1 MSDQLVLYI
10 NRAADKY
17 RWCWLDPVGRPLT
30 DTALSGDLE
39 ALQAAIGAGSHQA
52 WLILP
57 GTKVIT
63 RELEY
68 NEKEKKHLRN
78 LLPFQ
83 LEESVIGDVDR
94 FHFALGPLNKGKVCV
109 AYIEKAWLEQVF
121 EQLKSIGIEVTH
133 CWSAPLALPLADTL
147 AKADTIEPDG
157 AVQTSDHWTLQ
168 IHEGVVMVRYSTFLG
183 FSVDVPHARL
193 TLQMLLTAQGRVDK
207 LPQLTLRATS
217 EEDLDLLRELLPP
230 SLNEQVVSEVLV
242 DFWQF
247 DYGDTSIDL
256 CQGEFSQRLPIERWW
271 RNWRSVGT
279 FAAVCLGVYI
289 GVLLYHIYVLKND
302 NLEIRRQMETVYR
315 SVVPQGALVDAEK
328 QLTGMARELQPAG
341 QSQRAM
347 ELLAEVLPPLKG
359 SDTVILRSIQ
369 YSADT
374 SEINLNLQANAFN
387 SIEQLRT
394 SIEQK
399 GLKAELLSSSA
410 QGEIFSARL
419 KISKL
424 N

>member
-10 NRAADKY
+10 NRAADTY
-17 RWCWLDPVGRPLT
+17 RWCWLDTSGRALT
-30 DTALSGDLE
+30 DTAGSGDLQALE
-39 ALQAAIGAGSHQA
+39 ASLGAGTHQA
-52 WLILP
+52 WLIVP

-83 LEESVIGDVDR
+83 LEDTVIGDVDR
-94 FHFALGPLNKGKVCV
+94 FHFALGPLNNGKVCV

-121 EQLKSIGIEVTH
+121 EQLKNIAVEVTH
-133 CWSAPLALPLADTL
+133 CWSAPLALPLVSA
-147 AKADTIEPDG
+147 AVPAEGAEPT
-157 AVQTSDHWTLQ
+157 AESTDHWTLQ
-168 IHEGVVMVRYSTFLG
+168 IHEGVVMVRYTEHLG

-193 TLQMLLTAQGRVDK
+193 ALQMLLTAQERVDQ
-207 LPQLTLRATS
+207 LPQLTLRAVN
-217 EEDLDLLRELLPP
+217 ERDLANLRELLPP
-230 SLNEQVVSEVLV
+230 SLSEQVISEVLV

-247 DYGDTSIDL
+247 DYSDSSIDL
-256 CQGEFSQRLPIERWW
+256 CQGDFSQRLPIERWW
-271 RNWRSVGT
+271 RNWRSVAT
-279 FAAVCLGVYI
+279 LAAVSLGVYI
-289 GVLLYHIYVLKND
+289 GVLLYHIHVLKD
-302 NLEIRRQMETVYR
+302 ENLEIRRQIESVYR
-315 SVVPQGALVDAEK
+315 TVVPQGALVDAEK

-341 QSQRAM
+341 QSSSAM
-347 ELLAEVLPPLKG
+347 ELISQVLPPLSG
-359 SDTVILRSIQ
+359 NDSIILRSIQ

-387 SIEQLRT
+387 SIEQVRT
-394 SIEQK
+394 NIEQK

>member
-10 NRAADKY
+10 NRAADTY
-17 RWCWLDPVGRPLT
+17 RWCWLDANSRALT
-30 DTALSGDLE
+30 DTAGSGDLQALE
-39 ALQAAIGAGSHQA
+39 ASLGAGTHQV
-52 WLILP
+52 WLIVP

-83 LEESVIGDVDR
+83 LEDNVIGDVDR
-94 FHFALGPLNKGKVCV
+94 FHFALGPLNNGKVCV
-109 AYIEKAWLEQVF
+109 AYMEKAWLETVF
-121 EQLKSIGIEVTH
+121 EQLKSIAVEVTQ
-133 CWSAPLALPLADTL
+133 CRSAPLALPLSAS
-147 AKADTIEPDG
+147 APVDG
-157 AVQTSDHWTLQ
+157 VEATAESNDHWTLQ
-168 IHEGVVMVRYSTFLG
+168 IHEGVVMVRYTAHLG

-193 TLQMLLTAQGRVDK
+193 ALQMLLTAQERVDQ
-207 LPQLTLRATS
+207 LPQLTLRAVN
-217 EEDLDLLRELLPP
+217 ERDLATLRELLPP
-230 SLNEQVVSEVLV
+230 SLTERVISEVIV

-247 DYGDTSIDL
+247 DYGNSSIDL
-256 CQGEFSQRLPIERWW
+256 CQGDFSQRLPIERWW

-279 FAAVCLGVYI
+279 LAAVSLGVYI
-289 GVLLYHIYVLKND
+289 GVLLFHIHVLKD
-302 NLEIRRQMETVYR
+302 ENLEIRRQIEGVYR
-315 SVVPQGALVDAEK
+315 TVVPQGALVDAEK

-341 QSQRAM
+341 QSARAM
-347 ELLAEVLPPLKG
+347 ELISEVLPPLSG
-359 SDTVILRSIQ
+359 NDSIILRSIQ

-387 SIEQLRT
+387 AIEQVRT
-394 SIEQK
+394 NIEQK

>member
-10 NRAADKY
+10 NRAADTY
-17 RWCWLDPVGRPLT
+17 RWCWLDASGRALT
-30 DTALSGDLE
+30 DTAGSGDLQALE
-39 ALQAAIGAGSHQA
+39 ASLGAGTHPA

-83 LEESVIGDVDR
+83 LEDNVIGDVDR
-94 FHFALGPLNKGKVCV
+94 FHFALGPLRSGKVCV
-109 AYIEKAWLEQVF
+109 AYMEKAWLEQVF
-121 EQLKSIGIEVTH
+121 EQLKSIAVEVTH
-133 CWSAPLALPLADTL
+133 CWSAPLVLPLA
-147 AKADTIEPDG
+147 APVVPIEG
-157 AVQTSDHWTLQ
+157 SEAEGISNDHWTLQ
-168 IHEGVVMVRYSTFLG
+168 IHEGVVMVRYSEQLG

-193 TLQMLLTAQGRVDK
+193 ALQMLLTAQERVDQ

-217 EEDLDLLRELLPP
+217 EQDMVQLREVLPP
-230 SLNEQVVSEVLV
+230 SLNERVISEVMV
-242 DFWQF
+242 EFWQF
-247 DYGDTSIDL
+247 DYSNSSIDL
-256 CQGEFSQRLPIERWW
+256 CQGDFSQRLPVERWW
-271 RNWRSVGT
+271 RHWRSVVT
-279 FAAVCLGVYI
+279 LAAVSFGVYI
-289 GVLLYHIYVLKND
+289 GVLLYHVHVLKD
-302 NLEIRRQMETVYR
+302 ENLEIRRQIETVYR
-315 SVVPQGALVDAEK
+315 SVVPQGALVDAER
-328 QLTGMARELQPAG
+328 QLTGMARELKPAG
-341 QSQRAM
+341 QSARAM
-347 ELLAEVLPPLKG
+347 ELIAEVIP
-359 SDTVILRSIQ
+359 TVSGNSSVTLRSIQ
-369 YSADT
+369 YSSDT

-399 GLKAELLSSSA
+399 GLRAELLSSSA
-410 QGEIFSARL
+410 QGDIFSARL

>member
-10 NRAADKY
+10 NRAADTY
-17 RWCWLDPVGRPLT
+17 RWCWLDTSGRALT
-30 DTALSGDLE
+30 DTAGSGDLQALE
-39 ALQAAIGAGSHQA
+39 ASLGVGTHQA
-52 WLILP
+52 WLIVP

-83 LEESVIGDVDR
+83 LEDTVIGDVDR
-94 FHFALGPLNKGKVCV
+94 FHFALGPLNNGKVCV

-121 EQLKSIGIEVTH
+121 EQLKNIAVEVTH
-133 CWSAPLALPLADTL
+133 CWSAPLALPLVSAAVPTEG
-147 AKADTIEPDG
+147 AEPT
-157 AVQTSDHWTLQ
+157 AESTDHWTLQ
-168 IHEGVVMVRYSTFLG
+168 IHEGVVMVRYTEHLG

-193 TLQMLLTAQGRVDK
+193 ALQMLLTAQERVDQ
-207 LPQLTLRATS
+207 LPQLTLRAVN
-217 EEDLDLLRELLPP
+217 ERDLANLRELLPP
-230 SLNEQVVSEVLV
+230 SLSEQVISEVLV

-247 DYGDTSIDL
+247 DYSDSSIDL
-256 CQGEFSQRLPIERWW
+256 CQGDFSQRLPIERWW
-271 RNWRSVGT
+271 RNWRSVAT
-279 FAAVCLGVYI
+279 LAAVSLGVYI
-289 GVLLYHIYVLKND
+289 GVLLYHIHVLKD
-302 NLEIRRQMETVYR
+302 ENLEIRRQIESVYR
-315 SVVPQGALVDAEK
+315 TVVPQGALVDAEK

-341 QSQRAM
+341 QSSSAM
-347 ELLAEVLPPLKG
+347 ELISQVLPPLSG
-359 SDTVILRSIQ
+359 NDSIILRSIQ

-387 SIEQLRT
+387 SIEQVRT
-394 SIEQK
+394 NIEQK

>member
-10 NRAADKY
+10 NRAADTY
-17 RWCWLDPVGRPLT
+17 RWCWLDASGRALT
-30 DTALSGDLE
+30 DTAGSGDLQALE
-39 ALQAAIGAGSHQA
+39 ASLGAGTHQA
-52 WLILP
+52 WLIVP

-83 LEESVIGDVDR
+83 LEDTVIGDVDR
-94 FHFALGPLNKGKVCV
+94 FHFALGPLNNGRVCV

-121 EQLKSIGIEVTH
+121 EQLKNIAVEVTH
-133 CWSAPLALPLADTL
+133 CWSAPLALPLVSATVP
-147 AKADTIEPDG
+147 AEG
-157 AVQTSDHWTLQ
+157 AELTAESTDHWTLQ
-168 IHEGVVMVRYSTFLG
+168 IHEGVVMVRYTEHLG

-193 TLQMLLTAQGRVDK
+193 ALQMLLTAQERVDQ
-207 LPQLTLRATS
+207 LPQLTLRAVN
-217 EEDLDLLRELLPP
+217 ERDLVDLRELLPP
-230 SLNEQVVSEVLV
+230 SLSEQVISEVLV

-247 DYGDTSIDL
+247 DYSDSSIDL
-256 CQGEFSQRLPIERWW
+256 CQGDFSQRLPIERWW
-271 RNWRSVGT
+271 RNWRSVAAL
-279 FAAVCLGVYI
+279 AAVSLGVYI
-289 GVLLYHIYVLKND
+289 GVLLYHIHVLKD
-302 NLEIRRQMETVYR
+302 ENLEIRRQIESVYR
-315 SVVPQGALVDAEK
+315 TVVPQGALVDAEK
-328 QLTGMARELQPAG
+328 QLTGMARGLQPTG
-341 QSQRAM
+341 QSASAM
-347 ELLAEVLPPLKG
+347 ELISQVLPPLSG
-359 SDTVILRSIQ
+359 NDSIILRSIQ

-387 SIEQLRT
+387 SIEQVRT
-394 SIEQK
+394 NIEQK

>member
-10 NRAADKY
+10 NRAADTY
-17 RWCWLDPVGRPLT
+17 RWCWLDTSGRALT
-30 DTALSGDLE
+30 DTAGSGDLQALE
-39 ALQAAIGAGSHQA
+39 ASLGVGTHQA
-52 WLILP
+52 WLIVP

-83 LEESVIGDVDR
+83 LEDTVIGDVDR
-94 FHFALGPLNKGKVCV
+94 FHFALGPLNNGKVCV

-121 EQLKSIGIEVTH
+121 EQLKNIAVEVTH
-133 CWSAPLALPLADTL
+133 CWSAPLALPLVSAAVPTEG
-147 AKADTIEPDG
+147 AEPT
-157 AVQTSDHWTLQ
+157 AESTDHWTLQ
-168 IHEGVVMVRYSTFLG
+168 IHEGVVMVRYTEHLG

-193 TLQMLLTAQGRVDK
+193 ALQMLLTAQERVDQ
-207 LPQLTLRATS
+207 LPQLTLRAVN
-217 EEDLDLLRELLPP
+217 ERDLANLRELLPP
-230 SLNEQVVSEVLV
+230 SLSEQVISEVLV

-247 DYGDTSIDL
+247 DYSDSSIDL
-256 CQGEFSQRLPIERWW
+256 CQGDFSQRLPIERWW
-271 RNWRSVGT
+271 RNWRSVAT
-279 FAAVCLGVYI
+279 LAAVSLGVYI
-289 GVLLYHIYVLKND
+289 GVLLYHIHVLKD
-302 NLEIRRQMETVYR
+302 ENLEIRRQIESVYR
-315 SVVPQGALVDAEK
+315 AVVPQGALVDAEK

-341 QSQRAM
+341 QSSSAM
-347 ELLAEVLPPLKG
+347 ELISQVLPPLSG
-359 SDTVILRSIQ
+359 NDSIILRSIQ

-387 SIEQLRT
+387 SIEQVRT
-394 SIEQK
+394 NIEQK